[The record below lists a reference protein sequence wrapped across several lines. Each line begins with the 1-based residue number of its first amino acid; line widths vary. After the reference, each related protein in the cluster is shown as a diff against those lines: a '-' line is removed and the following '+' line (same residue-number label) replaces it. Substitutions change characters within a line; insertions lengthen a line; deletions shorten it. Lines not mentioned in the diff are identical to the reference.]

1 MGNGG
6 FGSVHIRKFLDG
18 TEVAMKVFHLKF
30 EGALNNSDV
39 GRQRLSIII
48 DAALALEY
56 MHFGYS
62 NLVVHCDIKPGI
74 VLLDKDMVAHL
85 SDFGIVNLL
94 NGAESTKQTQTIATI
109 GYMAPGLF

>member
-1 MGNGG
+1 MPNERMEDYLYSNN
-6 FGSVHIRKFLDG
+6 FNLDI
-18 TEVAMKVFHLKF
+18 F
-30 EGALNNSDV
+30 
-39 GRQRLSIII
+39 QRLSIII

-94 NGAESTKQTQTIATI
+94 LEQNPQNKHKQLLQ
-109 GYMAPGLF
+109 

>member
-1 MGNGG
+1 MPNERLEDYLYSNN
-6 FGSVHIRKFLDG
+6 FNLDI
-18 TEVAMKVFHLKF
+18 F
-30 EGALNNSDV
+30 
-39 GRQRLSIII
+39 QRLSIII

-74 VLLDKDMVAHL
+74 VLLDKYMVAHL

-94 NGAESTKQTQTIATI
+94 LEQNPQNKHKQLLQ
-109 GYMAPGLF
+109 

>member
-1 MGNGG
+1 MLNERLEDYLYSNN
-6 FGSVHIRKFLDG
+6 FNLDI
-18 TEVAMKVFHLKF
+18 F
-30 EGALNNSDV
+30 
-39 GRQRLSIII
+39 QRLSIII

-94 NGAESTKQTQTIATI
+94 LEQNPQNKHKQLLQ
-109 GYMAPGLF
+109 

>member
-1 MGNGG
+1 MPNERLEDYLYSNN
-6 FGSVHIRKFLDG
+6 FNLDI
-18 TEVAMKVFHLKF
+18 F
-30 EGALNNSDV
+30 
-39 GRQRLSIII
+39 QRLSIII